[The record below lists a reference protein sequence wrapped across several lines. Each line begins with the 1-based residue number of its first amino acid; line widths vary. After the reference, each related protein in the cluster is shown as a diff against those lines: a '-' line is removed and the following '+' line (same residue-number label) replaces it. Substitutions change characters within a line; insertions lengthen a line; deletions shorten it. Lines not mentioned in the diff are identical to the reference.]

1 MSTTRIQIDG
11 IVTPKSMLSTNS
23 HYLSN
28 SDVRKHVYVS
38 APALR
43 NNIRSHF
50 ISHQTT
56 TRNETEHGQYEQGY
70 ER

>member
-11 IVTPKSMLSTNS
+11 IVTSKNMLSDHC
-23 HYLSN
+23 HYFSN
-28 SDVRKHVYVS
+28 SDEGKYVYAS

-43 NNIRSHF
+43 NNIRSHLVN
-50 ISHQTT
+50 HQSK
-56 TRNETEHGQYEQGY
+56 TRTETEHGQ